1 MIYNWRME
9 IMKDSHGQDCMSPE
23 KCTSLSHC
31 PAAAVIIFEILPL
44 YLSLKHSICP
54 SHSNSSSLLIIL
66 WFYKFLYSSFDL
78 LCITYLLPKST
89 RRAAI
94 WLWCCKVSW
103 LSRPVSCT
111 LILNDLQDELRA
123 GRLSPIDKMG
133 KR

>member
-9 IMKDSHGQDCMSPE
+9 IMKDCHGQDWYVPREMHV
-23 KCTSLSHC
+23 SLPC
-31 PAAAVIIFEILPL
+31 PAAAVIIFEIFPL

-66 WFYKFLYSSFDL
+66 WFFKFLYPSFDL
-78 LCITYLLPKST
+78 LCIIYLLPKST